1 MGPGGFFTHQSP
13 LAMAA
18 KSGSV
23 ATVSALLK
31 AGADPNSSSTV
42 LGGGV
47 VSYSALGDAAAN
59 GHTQAV
65 EALLAC
71 GPTCRSWSPLFPRR
85 LPCEALRQ
93 QPPALI
99 SARGQIR
106 TADPG
111 TGRSDSAAIIRR
123 SPPLPTGALSQPL
136 ARELRCFINMASEY
150 PRLLVQR
157 PHRHGASA
165 PARRR
170 RSQQRHHARALG
182 PSVRNIYASW
192 PCRQKLN
199 PFIWHRFAC

>member
-1 MGPGGFFTHQSP
+1 MGPGGFFSHQSP

-71 GPTCRSWSPLFPRR
+71 GPSPRSGSPLY
-85 LPCEALRQ
+85 
-93 QPPALI
+93 
-99 SARGQIR
+99 RGIFRVKPESVLLGSQC
-106 TADPG
+106 G
-111 TGRSDSAAIIRR
+111 GRS
-123 SPPLPTGALSQPL
+123 
-136 ARELRCFINMASEY
+136 ELRIPVRAV
-150 PRLLVQR
+150 RTLQQL
-157 PHRHGASA
+157 HA
-165 PARRR
+165 ARRR
-170 RSQQRHHARALG
+170 CQRARFRGLL
-182 PSVRNIYASW
+182 P
-192 PCRQKLN
+192 
-199 PFIWHRFAC
+199 